1 MLDDY
6 LITDNLIS
14 IVEAALFYYIILMQ
28 FGGHFQTLISYHG
41 FSDSM
46 LNRLKG
52 FLAALAYTKYRYT
65 PLAQYICLQIIE
77 FRHFLMARALYDF
90 ECILSGVPECS
101 QNAVNSVSEPSDF
114 QFFSGGECMPLDSQ
128 KMHLQPVLPAR
139 FSDSIIYR
147 FDFVF
152 PMYFLCI
159 FYIGMA
165 LYFLAS
171 VYIGDVL
178 LVFLVFTFYLF
189 IYQYTLISSSHKLC
203 MHAWLYTGP
212 SILKNYHV
220 DIQFIYSQVNTGCC
234 SPVLGYHA
242 KDSCQG
248 DPQSFDTSETSLS
261 LNDKSR
267 GQ

>member
-1 MLDDY
+1 M
-6 LITDNLIS
+6 S
-14 IVEAALFYYIILMQ
+14 
-28 FGGHFQTLISYHG
+28 
-41 FSDSM
+41 
-46 LNRLKG
+46 
-52 FLAALAYTKYRYT
+52 RYF
-65 PLAQYICLQIIE
+65 E

-114 QFFSGGECMPLDSQ
+114 FLGENAPGLPRKCISRQ
-128 KMHLQPVLPAR
+128 LPAR

-203 MHAWLYTGP
+203 MHACMVIHRAINIEKLPCRYTVHLFTVEYWLLQP
-212 SILKNYHV
+212 SPRV
-220 DIQFIYSQVNTGCC
+220 
-234 SPVLGYHA
+234 
-242 KDSCQG
+242 SC
-248 DPQSFDTSETSLS
+248 
-261 LNDKSR
+261 
-267 GQ
+267 